1 MKPAVTSTFVGSTEE
16 GNVTAEVISEDTVNF
31 AFKIPTGSKL
41 FAGLDITQDGDTTVI
56 EGARK
61 GDIYLNSDTGV
72 IYSLTDNGWKAS
84 GKSIKGPVGDALNIE
99 AEYHLTER
107 ADYQANL
114 DNGVSYIEANYT

>member
-1 MKPAVTSTFVGSTEE
+1 MGDGAYDVLEIYPYLYIGIYNGVEE
-16 GNVTAEVISEDTVNF
+16 I
-31 AFKIPTGSKL
+31 
-41 FAGLDITQDGDTTVI
+41 
-56 EGARK
+56 
-61 GDIYLNSDTGV
+61 IYFHTGV

-114 DNGVSYIEANYT
+114 DNGVAYIEANYT